1 MLKNNTAVMK
11 MLLPI
16 AALGVLGV
24 ASLAQSGEQTGDK
37 IFRDNCT
44 KCHAERSPMER
55 TDKEWRVV
63 VTHMRTIAQLTA
75 KEANLV
81 LKYLQE
87 NNTD

>member
-1 MLKNNTAVMK
+1 MLINNTIVK
-11 MLLPI
+11 KLLLPI
-16 AALGVLGV
+16 AALGVLCV
-24 ASLAQSGEQTGDK
+24 VSLAQSGELTGDK

-44 KCHAERSPMER
+44 KCHSERSAMEK

-87 NNTD
+87 NNRD

>member
-1 MLKNNTAVMK
+1 MLMNNSIIK
-11 MLLPI
+11 RLIWPI
-16 AALGVLGV
+16 AALGVLCAV
-24 ASLAQSGEQTGDK
+24 SLAQSGEQTGEQ

-44 KCHAERSPMER
+44 KCHNERSPMEK

-87 NNTD
+87 NNRE

>member
-44 KCHAERSPMER
+44 KCHTERSPMEK

>member
-1 MLKNNTAVMK
+1 MLKNNTAAMK
-11 MLLPI
+11 VLLPI
-16 AALGVLGV
+16 AALGMLGV

-44 KCHAERSPMER
+44 KCHQERGPMEK

-87 NNTD
+87 NNAE